1 MKFTRLITAALTL
14 GAIAVTASAQAFDDD
29 IYFDASKATK
39 KTSTVKKTQKVI
51 RPAEFAAA
59 DTYAGEL
66 TSSTRD
72 VDEYNRRGIF
82 ALPDSISVDSLATLS
97 ADNGDA
103 FANTRRIERFYNPD
117 VVVESKDPEVAQYYY
132 SDRPAEI
139 NIYVSNPYWGWGGW
153 YDPWY
158 YGYYNPWYWGP
169 SWSIGW
175 GPSWSWG
182 WSPAW
187 GPSWGWGPSW
197 NWGWTPG
204 WGPSWG
210 WGGGPNW
217 GPVATRPEPPH
228 GGNGAGSYRRANAA
242 SGARYSGGSYSGT
255 SSGRRPA
262 GAPSSASNWNINN
275 VGTGTRPG
283 SIANPGYRQ
292 GASGSRGGSVGTG
305 TGLRPGNSNNATTTR
320 RNNSSYTNR
329 NNTNTNT
336 NRTYNYN
343 NNTNNSSRSNSSSFR
358 TSGGGGGSFRNSG
371 GSVGGM
377 RGGGSGGR
385 RR

>member
-1 MKFTRLITAALTL
+1 MKFTRLLTAALTL
-14 GAIAVTASAQAFDDD
+14 GAVAITASAQAFDDD

-39 KTSTVKKTQKVI
+39 KTVRAKKTRQVT
-51 RPAEFAAA
+51 RQADFAAA

-72 VDEYNRRGIF
+72 IDEYNRRGIF
-82 ALPDSISVDSLATLS
+82 AMPDSISVDSLAKLS

-103 FANTRRIERFYNPD
+103 FANTRKIERFYNPD
-117 VVVESKDPEVAQYYY
+117 VVAESKDPEIAQYYY

-139 NIYVSNPYWGWGGW
+139 NIYVNNPYWGWGAGW

-158 YGYYNPWYWGP
+158 YGYYNPWSWGPAWGP
-169 SWSIGW
+169 SWSWGWGHAWGPAWGW

-182 WSPAW
+182 WGPA
-187 GPSWGWGPSW
+187 
-197 NWGWTPG
+197 

-210 WGGGPNW
+210 WGGGPGW

-242 SGARYSGGSYSGT
+242 SGARYSGGNHSSI

-262 GAPSSASNWNINN
+262 GAPSSGSNWNINN

-292 GASGSRGGSVGTG
+292 GAAGSRGGSVGTG
-305 TGLRPGNSNNATTTR
+305 TGRRPSNATNNNSGTR
-320 RNNSSYTNR
+320 RNNDIYNNR
-329 NNTNTNT
+329 NNNS
-336 NRTYNYN
+336 NRNNSNRSYNYDN
-343 NNTNNSSRSNSSSFR
+343 SNSSSRSGGGSFR
-358 TSGGGGGSFRNSG
+358 SGGGGSFRNSG
-371 GSVGGM
+371 GGGGM
-377 RGGGSGGR
+377 RGGGGGR